1 MLVFKDAKVP
11 WEKVIVHDNPG
22 LSRDIYIKTAA
33 HVLSNHQSNVRFGS
47 KLRFMVGVASLIT
60 RFTGARDIPSVRDT
74 LARLAAMEA
83 GYHAMI
89 DGQIEACAPFD
100 NGFVIFNRRYMYA
113 AIHWAMEHHSEL
125 IDIMRELM
133 GGGQFQFPASI
144 EVVEDAG
151 LRELFDTFWT
161 AGEFAAVDRMKLFKL
176 AWDLIGSDHA
186 SRAASYEKFFVGP
199 AFAVRNY
206 NFINAPWDELHAV
219 VEEFMSTYGV
229 DEGGLAGKEPARRQ
243 AAR

>member
-1 MLVFKDAKVP
+1 MP
-11 WEKVIVHDNPG
+11 PSIGRWSI
-22 LSRDIYIKTAA
+22 
-33 HVLSNHQSNVRFGS
+33 
-47 KLRFMVGVASLIT
+47 
-60 RFTGARDIPSVRDT
+60 IPSSST
-74 LARLAAMEA
+74 SCASSWAAA
-83 GYHAMI
+83 S
-89 DGQIEACAPFD
+89 FS
-100 NGFVIFNRRYMYA
+100 V
-113 AIHWAMEHHSEL
+113 
-125 IDIMRELM
+125 
-133 GGGQFQFPASI
+133 PASI